1 MTSLEWLERE
11 QSKAES
17 IDAERIPVILDQPEH
32 LATILLSMMDGM
44 RALISNCLAVNGT
57 LVILKDQSNT

>member
-11 QSKAES
+11 QSKAAS
-17 IDAERIPVILDQPEH
+17 IDAEKIVNILDQPQH
-32 LATILLSMMDGM
+32 FAAIYLSMADGF